1 MECIRAYEQKQHN
14 ENIFMQFVEE
24 LDHFMN
30 EWSEYL
36 KRIDIRE
43 DTILRG
49 NQMAKQLA
57 VNADKQYFILENHIF
72 NGNYN

>member
-1 MECIRAYEQKQHN
+1 
-14 ENIFMQFVEE
+14 MQFVEE